1 MSQARRQR
9 REMYK
14 RFGILGDKSP
24 QAKQLKN
31 YLSNLTQNISFEEN
45 LEVVDDSDNESVD
58 VIVDEMLEDVIEDA
72 EVIED
77 NTESEEIK
85 ETEEDGT
92 KQEG

>member
-24 QAKQLKN
+24 QAKQLKS
-31 YLSNLTQNISFEEN
+31 YLNNLTQNVSFEEN
-45 LEVVDDSDNESVD
+45 IESFEENNESVD
-58 VIVDEMLEDVIEDA
+58 GIVEEMLEDVIEDA
-72 EVIED
+72 VVVED
-77 NTESEEIK
+77 DVESEEIK

-92 KQEG
+92 EQEG